1 MNAIQAK
8 MSKPMPEDDL
18 FGNLLAEKLEK
29 LPFVINLQAKNETDN
44 MVLSQL
50 LMSHYL
56 MYIWTK
62 WVHYTPSTQT
72 PSCTNNRAI
81 NLPAN
86 SKFASNRISFPQL
99 QTQDS
104 QSQYA
109 VGKAFLQHM

>member
-29 LPFVINLQAKNETDN
+29 LPFEINLQAKNEIDN

-56 MYIWTK
+56 MYI
-62 WVHYTPSTQT
+62 
-72 PSCTNNRAI
+72 
-81 NLPAN
+81 
-86 SKFASNRISFPQL
+86 
-99 QTQDS
+99 
-104 QSQYA
+104 
-109 VGKAFLQHM
+109 